1 MRVQEVE
8 KRKGRKGQIIFVTN
22 VSKFSIFYKTYTAT
36 VSGSSAN
43 PNLDKLQEGDKA
55 QHDEIATK

>member
-8 KRKGRKGQIIFVTN
+8 KRKGRKGQIIFVTY
-22 VSKFSIFYKTYTAT
+22 VSKFSIFYKMYTA

-43 PNLDKLQEGDKA
+43 PNRDKLQEDDKA
-55 QHDEIATK
+55 QHAEIATR

>member
-36 VSGSSAN
+36 VSRSSAN
-43 PNLDKLQEGDKA
+43 PNRDKLQEDDKA